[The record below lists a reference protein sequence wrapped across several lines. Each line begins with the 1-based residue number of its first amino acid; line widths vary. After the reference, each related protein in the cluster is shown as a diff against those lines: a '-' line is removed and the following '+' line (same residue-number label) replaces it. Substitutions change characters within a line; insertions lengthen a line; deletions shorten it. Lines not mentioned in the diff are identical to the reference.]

1 MQGVSACTGQERTC
15 ERVQGVSVHGVSGRR
30 GAQGTR
36 DSDAT
41 AGNPSG
47 CRAGGTGSTWGT
59 TRGAREGGEGAPRA
73 RCGRAWGRCWSTV
86 REGGVHYFDDN
97 FPVFGAV
104 RILVSSSPSTE
115 LLRVVDTTIVF

>member
-1 MQGVSACTGQERTC
+1 MQGVSGL
-15 ERVQGVSVHGVSGRR
+15 R

-36 DSDAT
+36 DSDTT

-59 TRGAREGGEGAPRA
+59 TWGAREGGEGAPRA
-73 RCGRAWGRCWSTV
+73 PCSREWGRHWSTV
-86 REGGVHYFDDN
+86 REEGFHYFDDN

-115 LLRVVDTTIVF
+115 LFHVVDTTIVF